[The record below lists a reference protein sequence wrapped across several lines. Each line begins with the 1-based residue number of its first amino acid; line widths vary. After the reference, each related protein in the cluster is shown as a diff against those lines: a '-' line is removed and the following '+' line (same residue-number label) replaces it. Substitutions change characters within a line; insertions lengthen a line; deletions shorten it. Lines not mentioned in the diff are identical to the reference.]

1 MRDVSF
7 YRTRHGSTG
16 RMSDYAAVLEEIRG
30 SSIMQVIWVSY
41 VAGSPYA
48 AGLDFEDVVDSALER
63 ARLAELGGLE

>member
-1 MRDVSF
+1 MLLKIL
-7 YRTRHGSTG
+7 
-16 RMSDYAAVLEEIRG
+16 ALIRVF
-30 SSIMQVIWVSY
+30 IPVI

>member
-1 MRDVSF
+1 
-7 YRTRHGSTG
+7 
-16 RMSDYAAVLEEIRG
+16 MSDYAAVLEEIRE